1 MVQATSN
8 IDPNAPLR
16 LKDAVELAFP
26 RGGITEAGL
35 RREINRGRLTYETI
49 AGKQFVT
56 LRAIEEM
63 RKKCRVEAR
72 DHGSGCNQPEET
84 GNGKSSNKPFG
95 SSETARASAA
105 LDAAR
110 AKLGKLKE
118 GSEIISTP
126 SPQSE
131 SGTVTHRPSSSPT

>member
-1 MVQATSN
+1 MVQALSN

-16 LKDAVELAFP
+16 LKDAVEVAFP
-26 RGGITEAGL
+26 LGGITEAGL
-35 RREINRGRLTYETI
+35 RREIGRGRLTYETI

-84 GNGKSSNKPFG
+84 GNGKSSNRPSG
-95 SSETARASAA
+95 SSETDRASAA

-110 AKLGKLKE
+110 AKISKLKE
-118 GSEIISTP
+118 NLGTISTQ
-126 SPQSE
+126 SPQSA
-131 SGTVTHRPSSSPT
+131 SAIVTRL